1 MVSPFNSTTHLRC
14 LPMTP
19 EQIQS
24 MVEAV
29 KSKPELQSRLQSITT
44 FEEAAALA
52 EQAGFSISPE
62 QLKQSIENGS
72 VELSDSEL
80 ETVAGGGWGKL
91 IKSIADGG
99 ESCGHAIQKLT
110 CNIIET
116 KEKLM

>member
-1 MVSPFNSTTHLRC
+1 
-14 LPMTP
+14 MTP

-29 KSKPELQSRLQSITT
+29 KSKPELQSRLQTITS

-52 EQAGFSISPE
+52 KEAGFTISSE
-62 QLKQSIENGS
+62 QLKQSVENGS

-116 KEKLM
+116 KDKLM